1 MQITY
6 KVEVDE
12 ELYECADVIRQV
24 LDQAIQDFL
33 RQMPKNSRV
42 DTPFEMAED

>member
-12 ELYECADVIRQV
+12 EIYECADVLRRVI
-24 LDQAIQDFL
+24 DQTVQDFL
-33 RQMPKNSRV
+33 RQIPRNSRI